1 MHFVISR
8 SGVQIPSLAPSIAGS
23 AGSLELA
30 RKIEAK
36 IKSELVAGEYYD
48 RRKRIPTVMKY
59 GKNTLKPITQIR

>member
-48 RRKRIPTVMKY
+48 RRTRIPSCDKVWQKY
-59 GKNTLKPITQIR
+59 LEAYNTD